1 MNLFRKTAFM
11 IALMLTLG
19 YSSVSAKN
27 IMVPKAYMFGFVA
40 SFNDSIIF
48 MTDIQEVDSV
58 WVQDKKKL
66 LAGRSSYAWQLREF
80 FSKNFNLTNRTCVVI
95 SDVSRKKVEKK
106 YAQMKKQYVVKGAG
120 KYDVHYT
127 DASEFRFTP
136 VNMEDPVVEQKPAA
150 KPKKDSK
157 KGPKDKPRKGPK
169 GRPEMPKK

>member
-1 MNLFRKTAFM
+1 MRFIKFILLAMAMTAM
-11 IALMLTLG
+11 LPNQTQAKAL
-19 YSSVSAKN
+19 VA
-27 IMVPKAYMFGFVA
+27 PKAYMFGFVA

-150 KPKKDSK
+150 KPKKDPK